1 MNRFIILASLA
12 IAPVAV
18 AVFVRTASDSRGV
31 GGNGAAQLSS
41 PSTGP
46 SAASRPLSSAWL
58 PAERSMDN
66 VRADSVVW
74 PVDAAE
80 VRRHVPYLSSAELA
94 DGRRFIRYAFDALGP
109 LGVRDRFAFYL
120 PNLDMTAEAVIAER
134 VHRSGVISWSGRLA
148 GIDDGVYRFHL
159 SHAPSDRYAIGRFE
173 TPAGALEMEVKDGY
187 GWFRPMIDESRLRN
201 DTVHAD
207 PLPSPDSARP

>member
-1 MNRFIILASLA
+1 MNRFIILASLV

-18 AVFVRTASDSRGV
+18 AVFVRTASDLRGA
-31 GGNGAAQLSS
+31 GEGGAAQRSS
-41 PSTGP
+41 SAP
-46 SAASRPLSSAWL
+46 SAGGRPLSSAWL
-58 PAERSMDN
+58 SAERGMDN

-80 VRRHVPYLSSAELA
+80 VRLHVPYLSGAELA

-148 GIDDGVYRFHL
+148 GIDDGLYRFHL
-159 SHAPSDRYAIGRFE
+159 SHAPADRYAIGRFE
-173 TPAGALEMEVKDGY
+173 TPEGAFEMEVKDGY
-187 GWFRPMIDESRLRN
+187 GWFRPMIDESRLR
-201 DTVHAD
+201 DDAVELA
-207 PLPSPDSARP
+207 PLPSPDGARP